1 MARPKNAMDPMIS
14 SPDSNEYYNAL
25 SHLLGA
31 ILSVSAI
38 AILVTLAAQAGK
50 WLHLIGFAI
59 YGTTLLLSFLA
70 STILHF
76 FLLSGRYL
84 RVLGI
89 LDHCAIYLL
98 IAGTYTPFCLTLL
111 AGPLGWFLFG
121 LVWSL
126 AIFWIVLK
134 AVFFTHMPTLVSNL
148 SYVSMGWIV
157 IFFFGPV
164 YSQLGLGAI
173 GLMVA
178 AGLLYTVGVA
188 IFARGWPNPFP
199 PHFGTHEIWHTA
211 VLAGSG
217 IFFCVMLFYV
227 LPYTP

>member
-1 MARPKNAMDPMIS
+1 MVRPKDALDPMIS

-38 AILVTLAAQAGK
+38 AVLVTLAAQEGK
-50 WLHLIGFAI
+50 WLHLIGFAV
-59 YGTTLLLSFLA
+59 YGATLLLSFLA

-76 FLLSGRYL
+76 FLLFGRYL

-98 IAGTYTPFCLTLL
+98 IAGTYTPFCLTLF

-126 AIFWIVLK
+126 AAFWIVLK
-134 AVFFTHMPTLVSNL
+134 AVFFTRMPTLVSNL
-148 SYVSMGWIV
+148 SYVSLGWIV
-157 IFFFGPV
+157 VFFFAPV
-164 YSQLGLGAI
+164 YNKLGPGAI

-178 AGLLYTVGVA
+178 AGLCYTIGVA
-188 IFARGWPNPFP
+188 SFASGWPNPFP
-199 PHFGTHEIWHTA
+199 PYFGTHEIWHTA
-211 VLAGSG
+211 VLIGGA
-217 IFFCVMLFYV
+217 IFFCVMLFYL
-227 LPYTP
+227 LPYNV